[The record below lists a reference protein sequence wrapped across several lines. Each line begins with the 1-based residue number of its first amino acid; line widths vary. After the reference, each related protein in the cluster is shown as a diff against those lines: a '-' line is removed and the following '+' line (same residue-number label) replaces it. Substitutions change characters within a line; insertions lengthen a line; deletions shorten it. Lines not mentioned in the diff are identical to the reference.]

1 VFPGNQTAI
10 TGTRTHVHTTPPH
23 THTHS
28 HTHQQYEQKIETNV
42 VVVFSTFS
50 AGILIFICTEMPY

>member
-10 TGTRTHVHTTPPH
+10 TGTRTHTYIQPP
-23 THTHS
+23 HTHS